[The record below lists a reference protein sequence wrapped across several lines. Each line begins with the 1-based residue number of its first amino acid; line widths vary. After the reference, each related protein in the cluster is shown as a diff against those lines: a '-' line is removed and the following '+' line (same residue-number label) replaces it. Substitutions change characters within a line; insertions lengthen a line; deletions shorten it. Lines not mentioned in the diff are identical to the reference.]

1 MLEFL
6 TINLLWWNW
15 VVFGIFLITLELF
28 IGTFILLG
36 LGLAAMLVGLSDNLF
51 QTSLEIELTLWIVFS
66 ILSLIVWFKYL
77 KDPSIEKSGQ
87 SNYSLETLGT
97 IENSINV
104 NGRGSVYFDTPVLGN
119 TLWTATAKEAL
130 EINTR
135 VKIIEIKGQLIE
147 VAKV

>member
-6 TINLLWWNW
+6 TMNLLWWHW

-36 LGLAAMLVGLSDNLF
+36 IGLSAMIVGTLDNLF
-51 QTSLEIELTLWIVFS
+51 NTSLEMELTLWILLS
-66 ILSLIVWFKYL
+66 ILSLIIWFKYL
-77 KDPSIEKSGQ
+77 KDPSIENSGQ

-97 IENSINV
+97 IEKSIEK
-104 NGRGSVYFDTPVLGN
+104 NGRGSVHFDIPVLGN

-130 EINTR
+130 QINTR
-135 VKIIEIKGQLIE
+135 VKIIEVKGQLIE
-147 VAKV
+147 VARI